1 LAAWC
6 QLRRSEVLGLQRG
19 DIDLDAGS
27 IHVRRAWVVAPDGKR
42 CQQGPKTEAG
52 DRTLYMTEDVRTAL
66 RAHLATYVGPQA
78 SAWLFPNKDGTAP
91 VIHRTFSRVWE
102 RARRVSG
109 REDLRFHD
117 LRHSGL
123 TWFAQAGATQAD
135 LMHQAGHASPAAA
148 SRYQHAEAE
157 RAKMLVAKM
166 AAP

>member
-1 LAAWC
+1 M
-6 QLRRSEVLGLQRG
+6 STY
-19 DIDLDAGS
+19 DAGS

-66 RAHLATYVGPQA
+66 RAHLATYVGPRRA
-78 SAWLFPNKDGTAP
+78 PGFFPEQGRHCTCNPSDLLPCVGAGSTGL
-91 VIHRTFSRVWE
+91 R
-102 RARRVSG
+102 

-123 TWFAQAGATQAD
+123 TWFAQAGAAQAD
-135 LMHQAGHASPAAA
+135 LMHQPATQAQRQLA
-148 SRYQHAEAE
+148 DTSTPKLSGPRCWSQ
-157 RAKMLVAKM
+157 KM